1 MTPVALTRR
10 QDTRSRLGADTGVS
24 SPRENAVVDVLHG
37 LTFADVLREQRRSRP
52 EQVAVVDGDFGRD
65 VRLTYPELDDRSN
78 RLANALAAAGVGHGD
93 RILWLGQNSFRV
105 VETLAAA
112 AELRAVVFP
121 PDPRQNAADLA
132 VRLPGRHAQGLHLQE
147 ERE

>member
-10 QDTRSRLGADTGVS
+10 QDTRRGSRADTGVS
-24 SPRENAVVDVLHG
+24 CLCETRAVDVMHG

-78 RLANALAAAGVGHGD
+78 RLANALAAAGVSHGD

-105 VETLAAA
+105 VEALAAA
-112 AELRAVVFP
+112 AKC
-121 PDPRQNAADLA
+121 
-132 VRLPGRHAQGLHLQE
+132 
-147 ERE
+147 

>member
-52 EQVAVVDGDFGRD
+52 EQVAAADGDFGRD

-78 RLANALAAAGVGHGD
+78 RLANAPAAAAVGHGA
-93 RILWLGQNSFRV
+93 RSLWLGQNSSRLL
-105 VETLAAA
+105 ETLAA
-112 AELRAVVFP
+112 
-121 PDPRQNAADLA
+121 
-132 VRLPGRHAQGLHLQE
+132 
-147 ERE
+147 

>member
-1 MTPVALTRR
+1 M
-10 QDTRSRLGADTGVS
+10 
-24 SPRENAVVDVLHG
+24 HG

-65 VRLTYPELDDRSN
+65 IRLTYPELDDRSN

-112 AELRAVVFP
+112 AKLRAMFCP
-121 PDPRQNAADLA
+121 ADWRQNARQLA
-132 VRLPGRHAQGLHLQE
+132 VGLGDVGA
-147 ERE
+147 

>member
-78 RLANALAAAGVGHGD
+78 RLANAPPPAGVGHGD
-93 RILWLGQNSFRV
+93 RILWPRENPVPV
-105 VETLAAA
+105 VAAPAAA
-112 AELRAVVFP
+112 AQPGARFCPPHPRASAHRP
-121 PDPRQNAADLA
+121 A
-132 VRLPGRHAQGLHLQE
+132 VLV
-147 ERE
+147 